1 MAFMADSQSAD
12 HVASSQLT
20 SRQSEA
26 SPMNAVLIVEDEIA
40 IADTLL
46 YALRAAGLLA
56 VHAANLADA
65 RRAMLQAV
73 PSLIILD
80 LGLPDGS
87 GLDVCREIRRGSAPL
102 CDVPILMLT
111 AMSDEVDR
119 IVGLELGADDYVA
132 KPFSP
137 REVCLRVKT
146 ILRRSGAVNAV
157 NAPAAKALTV
167 ADAAS
172 VFVVDAAGQRIRY
185 ASAWLDLTRR
195 ELHILQL
202 LLTRPGHIY
211 SRETVL
217 DRVWG
222 RDIESMERTVDTHIK
237 TLRAKLR
244 TADPTHDPI
253 ITHRGLGY
261 SLSLD

>member
-1 MAFMADSQSAD
+1 MRNLTA
-12 HVASSQLT
+12 VESSDQT
-20 SRQSEA
+20 S
-26 SPMNAVLIVEDEIA
+26 NTVLIVEGEIA

-46 YALRAAGLLA
+46 YALRASDLLA
-56 VHAANLADA
+56 LHATTLADA
-65 RRAMLQAV
+65 RQMMMQSV

-87 GLDVCREIRRGSAPL
+87 GLDLCREIRRGDAR
-102 CDVPILMLT
+102 VAETPILMLT

-137 REVCLRVKT
+137 CEVCLRVKT
-146 ILRRSGAVNAV
+146 ILRRAGAA
-157 NAPAAKALTV
+157 NAPAAKPLTV
-167 ADAAS
+167 EDAAS
-172 VFVVDAAGQRIRY
+172 VFVVDSAGQRISY

-222 RDIESMERTVDTHIK
+222 RDGESMERTVDTHIK
-237 TLRAKLR
+237 TLLAKLR
-244 TADPTHDPI
+244 NADPSRDPI
-253 ITHRGLGY
+253 LTHRGLGY

>member
-1 MAFMADSQSAD
+1 MSDLHALGGR
-12 HVASSQLT
+12 HHT
-20 SRQSEA
+20 TGT
-26 SPMNAVLIVEDEIA
+26 VLIVEDEIA

-56 VHAANLADA
+56 SHAATLADA
-65 RRAMLQAV
+65 RRLLVQSV

-87 GLDVCREIRRGSAPL
+87 GLDLCREIRRGSAPL
-102 CDVPILMLT
+102 ADVPILMLT

-137 REVCLRVKT
+137 REVGLRVKT
-146 ILRRSGAVNAV
+146 ILRRAAAA
-157 NAPAAKALTV
+157 NAPATKPPTTT
-167 ADAAS
+167 DAAS
-172 VFVVDAAGQRIRY
+172 VFVVDAAGQRISY

-222 RDIESMERTVDTHIK
+222 RDIDSMERTVDTHIK

-244 TADPTHDPI
+244 NADPTRDPI
-253 ITHRGLGY
+253 LTHRGLGY

>member
-1 MAFMADSQSAD
+1 MSDQ
-12 HVASSQLT
+12 HASESRALT
-20 SRQSEA
+20 T
-26 SPMNAVLIVEDEIA
+26 NAVLIVEDEIA

-56 VHAANLADA
+56 LHAAMLADA
-65 RRAMLQAV
+65 RALLLQSV

-87 GLDVCREIRRGSAPL
+87 GLDLCREIRRGSSPL
-102 CDVPILMLT
+102 AEVPILMLT

-146 ILRRSGAVNAV
+146 ILRRARAPDPLATPPVHGAEF
-157 NAPAAKALTV
+157 
-167 ADAAS
+167 AS
-172 VFVVDAAGQRIRY
+172 VFVVDAVGQRISY

-244 TADPTHDPI
+244 NADPTRDPI
-253 ITHRGLGY
+253 LTHRGLGY

>member
-1 MAFMADSQSAD
+1 MSDLHALDGR
-12 HVASSQLT
+12 HHT
-20 SRQSEA
+20 TGT
-26 SPMNAVLIVEDEIA
+26 VLIVEDEIA

-46 YALRAAGLLA
+46 YALHAAGLLA
-56 VHAANLADA
+56 SHAATLADA
-65 RRAMLQAV
+65 RRLLVQSV

-87 GLDVCREIRRGSAPL
+87 GLDLCREIRRGSAPL
-102 CDVPILMLT
+102 ADVPILMLT

-137 REVCLRVKT
+137 REVGLRVKT
-146 ILRRSGAVNAV
+146 ILRRAAAA
-157 NAPAAKALTV
+157 NAPAAKPLTV

-172 VFVVDAAGQRIRY
+172 VFVVDAAGQRISY

-202 LLTRPGHIY
+202 LLARPGHIY

-222 RDIESMERTVDTHIK
+222 RDIDSMERTVDTHIK

-244 TADPTHDPI
+244 NADPTRDPI
-253 ITHRGLGY
+253 LTHRGLGY

>member
-1 MAFMADSQSAD
+1 MSDLHALDGR
-12 HVASSQLT
+12 HHT
-20 SRQSEA
+20 TGT
-26 SPMNAVLIVEDEIA
+26 VLIVEDEIA

-56 VHAANLADA
+56 AHAATLADA
-65 RRAMLQAV
+65 RAMMLQSV

-87 GLDVCREIRRGSAPL
+87 GLDLCREIRRGAAPTS
-102 CDVPILMLT
+102 DVPILMLT

-146 ILRRSGAVNAV
+146 ILRRAGAVNT
-157 NAPAAKALTV
+157 PAAKPPTTN
-167 ADAAS
+167 DAAS
-172 VFVVDAAGQRIRY
+172 VFVVDAAGQRISY

-244 TADPTHDPI
+244 NADPTRDPI
-253 ITHRGLGY
+253 LTHRGLGY